1 MSEPN
6 GIYKAMCDAMADID
20 AIAKDRTNVQ
30 QNFKFRGID
39 DVYNELHSVLAKH
52 RIFTL
57 PEVLDERTEERQT
70 KTGGNLIYRVL
81 KVKHHFCHEDG
92 SSVSTTVIGEG
103 MDSGD
108 KAANKAM
115 SISHKYSLFQAF
127 LIPTEDEKDPDAQS
141 HAVIPKTPAPKKA
154 EPAAYNPADKPPD
167 VVEAKKH
174 DNLDQKQQQLRI
186 KEMLL
191 TMFGEKQWTLELES
205 LTSFPSKTEIGKMV
219 PGITNVF
226 ELNTK
231 PNAKGETRTGVTYTK
246 VRDLFKKFE
255 ADFVNE
261 GATDANN
268 PVQE

>member
-39 DVYNELHSVLAKH
+39 DVYNELHSILAKH

-57 PEVLDERTEERQT
+57 PEVLEERTEERQT
-70 KTGGNLIYRVL
+70 KSGGNLIYRVL
-81 KVKHHFCHEDG
+81 RVKHHFCHEDG

-127 LIPTEDEKDPDAQS
+127 LIPTEDDKDPDAQS
-141 HAVIPKTPAPKKA
+141 HAVIPKTPAPKKVD
-154 EPAAYNPADKPPD
+154 PAAYNPADKPPD
-167 VVEAKKH
+167 TAEAKKH
-174 DNLDQKQQQLRI
+174 DNLDQKQMQLRI
-186 KEMLL
+186 KDMML
-191 TMFGEKQWTLELES
+191 TMFPVEGFGDQWQTELEH
-205 LTSFPSKTEIGKMV
+205 LTSFKKGDDVV
-219 PGITNVF
+219 PGVANPF

-231 PNAKGETRTGVTYTK
+231 PNKQGETRTGVTYVK
-246 VRDLFKKFE
+246 VRALFDKFQKDME
-255 ADFVNE
+255 V
-261 GATDANN
+261 TDADAT
-268 PVQE
+268 